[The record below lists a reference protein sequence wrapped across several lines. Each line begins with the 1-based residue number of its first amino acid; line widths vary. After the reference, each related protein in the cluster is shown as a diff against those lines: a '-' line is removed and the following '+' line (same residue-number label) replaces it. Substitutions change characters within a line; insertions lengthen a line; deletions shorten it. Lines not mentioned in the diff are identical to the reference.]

1 MQALP
6 RITPHPFIYVRH
18 GQTQWNLENRTQ
30 GSADIP
36 LNALGREQ
44 AAMSAERLKASGRA
58 ISRIYCSPLMR
69 AQETAHTIG
78 VALGLP
84 VTTLGMLREASFGE
98 QEGKDRGD
106 WLNAWRHGS
115 TPLGAESYR
124 SLLQRVAA
132 GLNHALDGSPEVL
145 IVAHLA
151 VYWAVEEALGH
162 APGPETANG
171 LPLLHLPPA
180 SAAGAW
186 CISPL

>member
-6 RITPHPFIYVRH
+6 EITPSRFVYVRH

-36 LNALGREQ
+36 LNARGREQ
-44 AAMSAERLKASGRA
+44 AASSAKRLKESGRT
-58 ISRIYCSPLMR
+58 ITRIYCSPLAR
-69 AQETAHTIG
+69 AQETAGIIAS
-78 VALGLP
+78 ALGLS
-84 VTTLGMLREASFGE
+84 VTSLEELREASFGE
-98 QEGKDRGD
+98 QEGKDKGA
-106 WLNAWRHGS
+106 WLNAWRQGD

-124 SLLQRVAA
+124 ALLQRVAG
-132 GLNHALDGSPEVL
+132 GLNKALDGPQDVL

-162 APGPETANG
+162 AHGPETANG
-171 LPLLHLPPA
+171 LPLLHTPPA

-186 CISPL
+186 VISRL